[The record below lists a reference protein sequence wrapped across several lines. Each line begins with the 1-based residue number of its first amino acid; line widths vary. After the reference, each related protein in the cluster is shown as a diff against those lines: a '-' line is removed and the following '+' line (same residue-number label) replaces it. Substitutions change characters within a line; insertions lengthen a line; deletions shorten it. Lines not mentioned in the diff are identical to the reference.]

1 MRLYDEH
8 FGDTGGKSA
17 NPIDEDLWG
26 LCRQRAKANTLF
38 YREVFGCYPDDTMR
52 TFAQI
57 EEVYQKSH
65 IENYERRRDE
75 IVGHVV
81 ELPLKFLE
89 EENLNLSAKEK
100 EYFLPT
106 IFFT

>member
-1 MRLYDEH
+1 
-8 FGDTGGKSA
+8 
-17 NPIDEDLWG
+17 
-26 LCRQRAKANTLF
+26 
-38 YREVFGCYPDDTMR
+38 MR
-52 TFAQI
+52 TFASI
-57 EEVYQKSH
+57 EEVYQRSQLQS
-65 IENYERRRDE
+65 YFQRREE

-81 ELPLKFLE
+81 ELPLRFLE

>member
-1 MRLYDEH
+1 M
-8 FGDTGGKSA
+8 
-17 NPIDEDLWG
+17 
-26 LCRQRAKANTLF
+26 CRERARTNTVI
-38 YREVFGCYPDDTMR
+38 YREVFGCYPDGTMR
-52 TFAQI
+52 NFGQI
-57 EEVYQKSH
+57 EEAYQRSH
-65 IENYERRRDE
+65 LQSYFKRREE

-81 ELPLKFLE
+81 ELPLHFLE